1 VAAVCLDR
9 ALRLLSF
16 IERKTTDVEKVG
28 HLKSSSRRR
37 ANTWPY
43 PRHDQFESEL
53 RNRAASF
60 FQKKGYQAQKKYPF
74 ILAEWSQWP
83 SNIIL
88 EEVADFINRE
98 KEERAKQSIGF
109 PLHKYLH
116 HGLSSQAMLF
126 NLVGPLVTRKD
137 FEPFQKLMAAKN
149 IDWDGDDLKARFEVE
164 DREVFNEDFGQPTS
178 IDLVV
183 ETGHG
188 PSLFIEAKFVER
200 EFGGCSVFG
209 RGDCD
214 GRNPSG
220 QHSLCY
226 LHHIGRKYWELIE
239 EYCVFDQAWLES
251 PICPLA
257 SYYQF
262 FREMLFALHQEG
274 IFVLLHDERN
284 PTFSCDGPD
293 GKRGVF
299 AFLVSMLPSRIRSRV
314 VGVSTQELFQVIAAG
329 GKHDDW
335 VPEFSEKYGI
345 SAIEIRGQ

>member
-1 VAAVCLDR
+1 MAAVCLDR

-16 IERKTTDVEKVG
+16 IGRKTTDVEKVG

-37 ANTWPY
+37 ANSWPY

-60 FQKKGYQAQKKYPF
+60 FQEKGYQSQKKYPF
-74 ILAEWSQWP
+74 ILAEWKRWP

-98 KEERAKQSIGF
+98 REERAKQRIGF

-183 ETGHG
+183 ENGHG

-200 EFGGCSVFG
+200 EFGGCSVFS

-214 GRNPSG
+214 GRNPSK

-239 EYCVFDQAWLES
+239 EYGVFDQTWLES
-251 PICPLA
+251 PTCPLA

-299 AFLVSMLPSRIRSRV
+299 AFLVSMLPSSIRSRV
-314 VGVSTQELFQVIAAG
+314 IGVSTQELFQVISAS